1 MRSYQR
7 SVHVDK
13 VQNLAVLKQVGLTA
27 HDVQDMYQ
35 VMAIA
40 NYEDRFVIP
49 STHREYAENAFD
61 IRGGCGFSFGNGCS
75 DGATEVSMFGGKKP
89 RTIPIKATV

>member
-40 NYEDRFVIP
+40 NYETASSSPARTASTPKTP
-49 STHREYAENAFD
+49 ST
-61 IRGGCGFSFGNGCS
+61 S
-75 DGATEVSMFGGKKP
+75 GAAAASRLAAARTAPP
-89 RTIPIKATV
+89 R